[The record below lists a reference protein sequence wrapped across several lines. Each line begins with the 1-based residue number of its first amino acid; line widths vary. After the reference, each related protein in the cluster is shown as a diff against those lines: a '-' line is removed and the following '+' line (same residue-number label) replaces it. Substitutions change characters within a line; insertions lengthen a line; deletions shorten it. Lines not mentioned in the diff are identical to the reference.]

1 MIEYVLKVM
10 RMDWNFC
17 VFFIKIIFCIY
28 EVGFFK
34 IILFFSLFVF
44 SEVLESIYFLMGG
57 D

>member
-44 SEVLESIYFLMGG
+44 SEVLESIYFLMGS